1 MNEAM
6 GPDERETLGDD
17 DRRLAA
23 LLASVQAEANPAVW
37 ARVRTRL
44 AAAGAPATAR
54 TPLDGFL
61 EWLTRP
67 AALAA
72 ATASLVVA
80 LGTGFSLLG
89 TITAQNAVTTESE
102 QLVASDATNLMESLL
117 ETTDADAA
125 PTPNEEAGEST
136 APGDS
141 GGRS

>member
-1 MNEAM
+1 VNDAIR
-6 GPDERETLGDD
+6 PDERETMSDD

-44 AAAGAPATAR
+44 AAMDEPATAR

-80 LGTGFSLLG
+80 LGAGWTVLGSLE
-89 TITAQNAVTTESE
+89 TPVATTAGEE
-102 QLVASDATNLMESLL
+102 FVAADATNLMESLL
-117 ETTDADAA
+117 EADTDDTAASEPLDAGDSA
-125 PTPNEEAGEST
+125 